1 LEIFMVQPTARLALE
16 DEIVSQALGSLRFGR
31 SNLFVHSHLGAW
43 LQSAGGPLTRVPKIT
58 PILQVPPA
66 PQHFIGRHLE
76 LANGIAAISAHR
88 SIEVCGPHGIGKS
101 LFLRQLSHH
110 PQVTTSHPDGI
121 LFFTER
127 LEGSDLYQQL
137 FDTFYH
143 TYPDARLSEVDLRL
157 ALRDRQA
164 LILMDGGPWGAE
176 TLLQI
181 QQIMPQS
188 TLVVAT
194 VQPQV
199 AALMQTLWL
208 PPLEEAEALQLMH
221 LQGNRPSVEETTIAR
236 QLYHQT
242 QGNPREI
249 LQGLF
254 LAQRDPQGWVALE
267 QGLPSARWRA
277 IFERL
282 TTAEQWIMAL
292 LISLEGGGLT
302 AAQIAAITGPQEPGS
317 SLRCLVQSQMLVLR
331 QGRYWLAQVPP
342 KEWMRQFNTTPWME
356 RVWDYLRPQMQQ
368 DCGIHWLE
376 DLSWLWMLGKW
387 LRSTERYE
395 DTLQWGAWLETML
408 LLGKHWDAWGKLL
421 QWMLQATWQ
430 IQSNA
435 VLCPGKSDNLIR
447 HYRIEARV
455 WQQLGVL
462 ACCRDDVTTAYDAY
476 CHAIKFYRQ
485 AGASSQADLIA
496 RARQRLMVDMVPDR
510 PKPRRD
516 TFRVTAARASRRQVN
531 MALGLIG
538 MVTFGVSLT
547 VGLLVQRLWSPEGAI
562 DQSPIPI
569 SSPVLKGQEKN
580 TWN

>member
-1 LEIFMVQPTARLALE
+1 MVQPTARLALE
-16 DEIVSQALGSLRFGR
+16 AEIVSQALGSLRFGR
-31 SNLFVHSHLGAW
+31 SDLFLHGRLGAW
-43 LQSAGGPLTRVPKIT
+43 LQPASGPLTRVPKIT

-76 LANGIAAISAHR
+76 LTNGIAAIVAHR
-88 SIEVCGPHGIGKS
+88 SLEVCGPHGMGKS

-121 LFFTER
+121 L
-127 LEGSDLYQQL
+127 LLMDAVEGADLYQQL
-137 FDTFYH
+137 FDIFYH
-143 TYPDARLSEVDLRL
+143 TYPNARLSEADLRL

-164 LILMDGGPWGAE
+164 LILMDGGPWSAE

-188 TLVVAT
+188 TLVVAN
-194 VQPQV
+194 VQPQM

-208 PPLEEAEALQLMH
+208 PPLTEVEALQLMH
-221 LQGNRPSVEETTIAR
+221 LQGNLPSVEETLIAR
-236 QLYHQT
+236 QLYQQT
-242 QGNPREI
+242 QGNPRQI

-254 LAQRDPQGWVALE
+254 LAQRDPQGWVAVE
-267 QGLPSARWRA
+267 QGLPSARWRV

-331 QGRYWLAQVPP
+331 QGRYWLAEMPP
-342 KEWMRQFNTTPWME
+342 KEWMRQFNPAPWME
-356 RVWDYLRPQMQQ
+356 RVWDYLRPQMQH
-368 DCGIHWLE
+368 DCGRLE

-395 DTLQWGAWLETML
+395 DALQWGTWLEPML
-408 LLGKHWDAWGKLL
+408 LLSKQWEAWGKLL

-430 IQSNA
+430 IQANA
-435 VLCPGKSDNLIR
+435 VLCSGKSDHLRR

-476 CHAIKFYRQ
+476 SHAIKFYRQ
-485 AGASSQADLIA
+485 ADAASQADLMA
-496 RARQRLMVDMVPDR
+496 RARQRLMVNMVPDR
-510 PKPRRD
+510 PAPRRD

-531 MALGLIG
+531 MALGIIG
-538 MVTFGVSLT
+538 GVTFLISLA
-547 VGLLVQRLWSPEGAI
+547 VGLLAQRLWSSDGAF

-569 SSPVLKGQEKN
+569 SSPVPKGQEKN